1 MKYGKWLLLL
11 VLTVGLSGG
20 SFAFSQAMNSDLL
33 STADEMLQT
42 VVRIRGLEPK
52 APVAKEIKTKEE
64 ISAYLNQKIKQE
76 YSPGEIKQQEK
87 MLQIL
92 GLIPAKM
99 DLLEVT
105 LQLLKEQVEGFYDPE
120 KKLFVLAS
128 WAPMDEQKPVMTHEF
143 THALQDQYFNINKI
157 MKEDRAI
164 ANDDRTLAHQAIC
177 EGDAIAVM
185 LEYITKRD
193 IGKLPDM
200 ASIDMSSMMS
210 SMTSQAAGMANIPQY
225 LRENLIFP
233 YSYGVSFLQKV
244 WTKDPSWQ
252 SINKIYSDLPASSEQ
267 IIHPDKYFAHDNPKP
282 VKEDNLAAKLGNNW
296 KVTYK
301 NVLGEFSL
309 GLLLNLKLTDQRA
322 KRSVLG
328 WGGDWAFLLEN
339 SNGKSAVYVDTVWDS
354 MNEADIF
361 FLALQDWLQKT
372 YPKAQK
378 SNENAAGFS
387 LVQNGE
393 FHSLQRD
400 GINIRFII
408 GLPETDGLKLFSP
421 EQK

>member
-11 VLTVGLSGG
+11 VLALGLSGG
-20 SFAFSQAMNSDLL
+20 SFAFSQAMNPDLL
-33 STADEMLQT
+33 SAADEMLQA
-42 VVRIRGLEPK
+42 VAKIRGLEPK
-52 APVAKEIKTKEE
+52 TPIAKEIKTKEE
-64 ISAYLNQKIKQE
+64 ISAYLNQKIRQE
-76 YSPGEIKQQEK
+76 YKPSEIKQQEK

-99 DLLEVT
+99 DLMEVT

-128 WAPMDEQKPVMTHEF
+128 WAPIDEQKPVMTHEF
-143 THALQDQYFNINKI
+143 THALQDQYFDIGKM
-157 MKEDRAI
+157 MKEDRASE
-164 ANDDRTLAHQAIC
+164 NDDRTMAHQAVC

-200 ASIDMSSMMS
+200 TTIDMSSMMS

-244 WTKDPSWQ
+244 WAKDPSWQ

-267 IIHPDKYFAHDNPKP
+267 IMHPNKYFAHDNPKP
-282 VKEDNLAAKLGNNW
+282 VQEDSLAAKLGNDW

-309 GLLLNLKLTDQRA
+309 GLLLNLKFTEQRA

-339 SNGKSAVYVDTVWDS
+339 SDGKSAVYVDTVWDS
-354 MNEADIF
+354 MNEAEIF
-361 FLALQDWLQKT
+361 FLAMQDWLQQT
-372 YPKAQK
+372 YPKAHK

-387 LVQNGE
+387 LIQNGE
-393 FHSLQRD
+393 FHYLQRD
-400 GINIRFII
+400 GINIRFIL
-408 GLPETDGLKLFSP
+408 GLPETDGLRLFSP
-421 EQK
+421 VQK